1 MPQEPS
7 SLRLQ
12 EKAASCL
19 CHHLLSSPGWL
30 LKSSHWKE
38 ESVCGGGW
46 GESILE
52 SSRGLHGK
60 HQGCLF
66 GSSFTLITPKGDLRA
81 SFVAQ
86 MIKNLPGLQETRG
99 VQSLGWEDPLE
110 EGLATHS
117 SIHA

>member
-19 CHHLLSSPGWL
+19 YHHLLSSPGWL

-38 ESVCGGGW
+38 ESACLGGWW

-99 VQSLGWEDPLE
+99 FNPWVGKILWRR
-110 EGLATHS
+110 A
-117 SIHA
+117 

>member
-1 MPQEPS
+1 M
-7 SLRLQ
+7 
-12 EKAASCL
+12 
-19 CHHLLSSPGWL
+19 
-30 LKSSHWKE
+30 
-38 ESVCGGGW
+38 CGGWW